1 MTAKIID
8 GNAVARSIRDECR
21 QRVQRIVA
29 QSGVPPGLA
38 VILVGSDPAS
48 RIYVKN
54 KIRACIDVGIRSFRF
69 DYPADVKQDEVV
81 AKIAELNEDPAVHGI
96 LVQLPLP
103 ASFDM
108 ARILRTISADKDVDG
123 FHLYNVGGL
132 VVGGTVF
139 PPCTPYGVLKLLQ
152 HENISLEG
160 KNVVVVG
167 ASNIVGKPMAL
178 MLMQHEATVC
188 ICHAKTRDL
197 AQFTLLADVLVVAAG
212 YPNLIL
218 PQMVRTG
225 AVVIDVGIN
234 RLADG
239 RLVGDVDFAGVAAKA
254 SYITPVPGGVG
265 PMTVSMLLI
274 NTVTSCERW
283 LRHLSIPVA
292 KEGSPRQPPAA
303 NGTGP
308 RIADLRR
315 PPSQSGNNAWPPTSS
330 QSIRV
335 RPRPGPFF
343 LAPTPRSRPSRN
355 RNSRSTFRPMARS
368 SMSPTICGPR
378 PWQPAATRF
387 TRQAPRPAISLPSA
401 SPISVRRHYCGT
413 APAGGPSTA
422 PSSGRTGAP
431 PICARGSNRPAMRPR

>member
-1 MTAKIID
+1 
-8 GNAVARSIRDECR
+8 
-21 QRVQRIVA
+21 
-29 QSGVPPGLA
+29 
-38 VILVGSDPAS
+38 
-48 RIYVKN
+48 
-54 KIRACIDVGIRSFRF
+54 
-69 DYPADVKQDEVV
+69 VKQDEVV
-81 AKIAELNEDPAVHGI
+81 GKIAELNEDPAVHGI

-103 ASFDM
+103 ASYDM

-139 PPCTPYGVLKLLQ
+139 PPCTPYGVLKLLE

-234 RLADG
+234 RLPDG
-239 RLVGDVDFAGVAAKA
+239 RLVGDVDFAGVAPKA

-274 NTVTSCERW
+274 NTINSCERW
-283 LRHLSIPVA
+283 LRHLTIPVA
-292 KEGSPRQPPAA
+292 KERLA
-303 NGTGP
+303 
-308 RIADLRR
+308 
-315 PPSQSGNNAWPPTSS
+315 SQA
-330 QSIRV
+330 
-335 RPRPGPFF
+335 
-343 LAPTPRSRPSRN
+343 
-355 RNSRSTFRPMARS
+355 
-368 SMSPTICGPR
+368 
-378 PWQPAATRF
+378 
-387 TRQAPRPAISLPSA
+387 
-401 SPISVRRHYCGT
+401 
-413 APAGGPSTA
+413 AGG
-422 PSSGRTGAP
+422 
-431 PICARGSNRPAMRPR
+431 